1 MTGILQRSYKVHQS
15 PKRSKKNELFSV
27 IRTSLDGACRTDQE
41 YHRFI
46 YFESSFDQ
54 KIFEIQIT

>member
-1 MTGILQRSYKVHQS
+1 MENQVYLRCTKG
-15 PKRSKKNELFSV
+15 KREEKENKLFSV
-27 IRTSLDGACRTDQE
+27 IRTLFDRACRTDQE